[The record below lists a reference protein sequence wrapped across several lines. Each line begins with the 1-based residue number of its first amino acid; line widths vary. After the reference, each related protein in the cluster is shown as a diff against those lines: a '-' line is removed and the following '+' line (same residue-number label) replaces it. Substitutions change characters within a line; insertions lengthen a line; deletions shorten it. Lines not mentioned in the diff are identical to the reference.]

1 MLVRKFVRIM
11 KLLLKKDTLSH
22 DESMDQDIA
31 VAEIL
36 WIKKNGS
43 LQQNPKFDIWKKQFA
58 IFTDHQGIM
67 RCTRHLAKVESPTLV
82 KHPIFLGKDHHITS
96 LIVKDSHKRVTH
108 GGTKST
114 LREPRTRFWIV

>member
-1 MLVRKFVRIM
+1 MFVRKFVRIM

-43 LQQNPKFDIWKKQFA
+43 LQQNPKFDI
-58 IFTDHQGIM
+58 
-67 RCTRHLAKVESPTLV
+67 
-82 KHPIFLGKDHHITS
+82 
-96 LIVKDSHKRVTH
+96 
-108 GGTKST
+108 
-114 LREPRTRFWIV
+114 

>member
-43 LQQNPKFDIWKKQFA
+43 LQQNPKLDIWKKQFA

-67 RCTRHLAKVESPTLV
+67 RCTRHLAKAESPTSV
-82 KHPIFLGKDHHITS
+82 KHFLGERP
-96 LIVKDSHKRVTH
+96 SHYVLNCQRQ
-108 GGTKST
+108 
-114 LREPRTRFWIV
+114 P

>member
-1 MLVRKFVRIM
+1 MFDNTHIPEKCFAEIRAEERTKCQRENSSVMLAAVEPCGIAQIMRVGDYSKLQRLIRVIMFVRKFVRIM

-43 LQQNPKFDIWKKQFA
+43 LQQNPKFDI
-58 IFTDHQGIM
+58 
-67 RCTRHLAKVESPTLV
+67 
-82 KHPIFLGKDHHITS
+82 
-96 LIVKDSHKRVTH
+96 
-108 GGTKST
+108 
-114 LREPRTRFWIV
+114 